1 MCMTGLLTA
10 DAKAHSR
17 TLGKVAGFWGISDGD
32 NGTDKL
38 FAGTRRGAGGVE
50 ATPAAARMAP
60 GERVF
65 VSGDR
70 VGLLVDMD
78 FRTLTILRN
87 GEPIPSLVFDN
98 LPSGELYVGV
108 GPFSYDREVTTVRL
122 VD

>member
-1 MCMTGLLTA
+1 MTGLLTA
-10 DAKAHSR
+10 DAKAHSK
-17 TLGKVAGFWGISDGD
+17 TLGNVAGFWGISDGD
-32 NGTDKL
+32 NDTCKL
-38 FAGTRRGAGGVE
+38 FAGTRRGARGVE

-108 GPFSYDREVTTVRL
+108 VPFSYEGGVTTVRL